1 MKKNV
6 LIKGILVL
14 IVITLLT
21 MGFTGCYP
29 TPIFPTIGTVII
41 TIAGSYTYYNYA
53 VYLDSWTNYIGT
65 TYGGTFTATG
75 ITPGW
80 HTFYVDDTVWYYYYD
95 YATVWVTAG
104 QTSYLT
110 LYPW

>member
-6 LIKGILVL
+6 LIKGILLL

-21 MGFTGCYP
+21 IGFTGCAP
-29 TPIFPTIGTVII
+29 TTGTVVI
-41 TIAGSYTYYNYA
+41 TVAGYYAYYYNYN
-53 VYLDSWTNYIGT
+53 VYLDSWYNKIGIT
-65 TYGGTFTATG
+65 SGGTFVATG

-80 HTFYVDDTVWYYYYD
+80 HTFYVDAVVWNYYWEYGTVY
-95 YATVWVTAG
+95 VTAG

-110 LYPW
+110 LYPY

>member
-6 LIKGILVL
+6 LIKSILVL
-14 IVITLLT
+14 VVVALLAI
-21 MGFTGCYP
+21 GFTGCGPVIP
-29 TPIFPTIGTVII
+29 TTGTVVIV
-41 TIAGSYTYYNYA
+41 IAGSYTYYNYN
-53 VYLDSWTNYIGT
+53 VYLGSWYNKIGVT
-65 TYGGTFTATG
+65 SGGTFTVTEV
-75 ITPGW
+75 TPGS
-80 HTFYVDDTVWYYYYD
+80 HTFYVNDTIWEYYYD